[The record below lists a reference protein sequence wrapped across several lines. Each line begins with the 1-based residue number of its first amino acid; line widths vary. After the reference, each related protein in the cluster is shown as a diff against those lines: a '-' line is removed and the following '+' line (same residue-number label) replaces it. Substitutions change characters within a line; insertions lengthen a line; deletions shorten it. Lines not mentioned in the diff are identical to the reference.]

1 MRPIRLTLE
10 QWQAAETAHTA
21 RADSLTAG
29 HVARRG
35 TGRKHP
41 VEDFLFEYYNYS
53 PAKLRRWHPGP
64 GVILE
69 HASGMPRAGWRF
81 YRSHSDGSVS
91 LDVNTLVAQ
100 RGRTIEFVHNLLSAT
115 LTRPPFTGCFGLHEW
130 AMVYR
135 LAPEQIRHA
144 AHPLRLSP
152 GETDRVVEQH
162 TIRCSH
168 FDAFRFF
175 TPDAISRNTIQPSR
189 DRQVELEQPGCLHAG
204 MDVYKWAHKLDP
216 LIPSEMMLAAFEL
229 ALRIRTLD
237 MQASPYDLRDLGYAP
252 VAIETPAGKATY
264 AAAQRAFAEETNA
277 LRRSLLT
284 ILDAAREAAPYTPT
298 QASGDPS
305 R

>member
-204 MDVYKWAHKLDP
+204 MDVYKWAHKLAPFTPAELVADC
-216 LIPSEMMLAAFEL
+216 FEL
-229 ALRIRTLD
+229 AREIRLVD
-237 MQASPYDLRDLGYAP
+237 MRASPYDLSCLRQP
-252 VAIETPAGKATY
+252 PIPIETAEGKAQY
-264 AAAQRAFAEETNA
+264 LELQREFAGRGGR
-277 LRRSLLT
+277 LRERVIAVCERVLRSV
-284 ILDAAREAAPYTPT
+284 
-298 QASGDPS
+298 
-305 R
+305 